1 MLIEFNVIFNK
12 FSVAMDIILDNDVC
26 IASGNVRIPQPYKF
40 VGKRVKDSISGHK
53 RDHLSSKSNQ
63 SHT

>member
-26 IASGNVRIPQPYKF
+26 FASGNVRIPQPYKF
-40 VGKRVKDSISGHK
+40 VGKRVKDSGHK
-53 RDHLSSKSNQ
+53 RDDLSSKSNQ